1 MINAQITKQIK
12 KAKAVL
18 CTLLRFKSLKTKFKM
33 QLIKTLVMPYLYYPP
48 IPLHLAS
55 KNQMRRLQRVQ
66 NDSLRFAFDISW
78 DDFVSNKKLH
88 TVFKD
93 TIFKE
98 TLRPVNQELYW
109 RARKTW
115 TSIKDHGS
123 GDSEMLQ
130 KILDLQIDGNRK
142 SNDLLKYP
150 SSYTRCM
157 DYPEPAPLYG

>member
-1 MINAQITKQIK
+1 
-12 KAKAVL
+12 
-18 CTLLRFKSLKTKFKM
+18 
-33 QLIKTLVMPYLYYPP
+33 
-48 IPLHLAS
+48 
-55 KNQMRRLQRVQ
+55 MRRLQRVQ
-66 NDSLRFAFDISW
+66 NDSLRFALDIRW
-78 DDFVSNKKLH
+78 DDFVSNEKLH
-88 TVFKD
+88 

-142 SNDLLKYP
+142 SNDLKYP

-157 DYPEPAPLYG
+157 DYPEPAPFYG